1 MLRERLI
8 AMFEEMVVHKDASAI
23 AKYYDPEF
31 VLISNG
37 ITQDY
42 AAYVSSHEG
51 MYDTEISYHVEYDDQ
66 AWVESDD
73 RLAARVWITT
83 ARPDEKPTRIEVVL
97 ISIWR
102 DGRILTL
109 WELTWPNWS
118 ELPAFDDY
126 RMGQSETQT

>member
-8 AMFEEMVVHKDASAI
+8 AMFDEMVVRKDAAAI
-23 AKYYDPEF
+23 PKYYDPEF

-37 ITQDY
+37 ITQDF

-51 MYDTEISYHVEYDDQ
+51 IYETDISYQVEYDDQ
-66 AWVESDD
+66 AWVESGD

-83 ARPDEKPTRIEVVL
+83 ARPYEKPTRIEVVL
-97 ISIWR
+97 ISAWR
-102 DGRILTL
+102 SERILTL

-118 ELPAFDDY
+118 ELPAFDNY
-126 RMGQSETQT
+126 